1 MSQPPTD
8 PQQPAPQ
15 WQPTNPPAPAPPEE
29 KKSWFAR
36 HKVLTTILAL
46 VLFFAVAQAFTGGDG
61 DTKATDAPT
70 TPAAAAD
77 ATSEEPAGDDAT
89 EETADQE
96 DATEEETTEEAPA
109 ADQPGIGDAVR
120 DGKFEFVVTGVED
133 GGTEVGNEFLNEK
146 AQGRFYLIHVSVTNI
161 GDKPQMMS
169 DSNQK
174 VKDDQ
179 GRTFEPS
186 SMAGMYL
193 DGNDL
198 WLKDINPGNTLKGTL
213 VFDMPEGATP
223 VEIELHDSM
232 FSDGVTVTLK

>member
-1 MSQPPTD
+1 MSQPPVD
-8 PQQPAPQ
+8 PQQPAQQ
-15 WQPTNPPAPAPPEE
+15 WQPTNPPAPAPPEQ

-36 HKVLTTILAL
+36 HKVLTVILGL
-46 VLFFAVAQAFTGGDG
+46 ILFFALAQAFTGGDEG
-61 DTKATDAPT
+61 TKAADTPT

-77 ATSEEPAGDDAT
+77 AASAESAGEDT
-89 EETADQE
+89 TGE
-96 DATEEETTEEAPA
+96 DATEEDPAAEEPPAPD

-146 AQGRFYLIHVSVTNI
+146 AQGRFYLIHVSVTNT

-186 SMAGMYL
+186 SMAGIYL

-213 VFDMPEGATP
+213 VFDMPDGATP

-232 FSDGVTVTLK
+232 FSDGVTVSLK